1 LFLKFAE
8 AWNIVRGKV
17 NGFECTEFRHPIP
30 AMGFESPIT
39 LCLVEPRDQGIYI
52 TAILDYLRNHQNIFL
67 EEVAMLESFEK
78 IDIHHQNEDH
88 GASSIQVQMC
98 KVSA

>member
-1 LFLKFAE
+1 
-8 AWNIVRGKV
+8 
-17 NGFECTEFRHPIP
+17 
-30 AMGFESPIT
+30 MGLESPIS

-67 EEVAMLESFEK
+67 EEVAMLESFDK
-78 IDIHHQNEDH
+78 IDIHRQNEEH